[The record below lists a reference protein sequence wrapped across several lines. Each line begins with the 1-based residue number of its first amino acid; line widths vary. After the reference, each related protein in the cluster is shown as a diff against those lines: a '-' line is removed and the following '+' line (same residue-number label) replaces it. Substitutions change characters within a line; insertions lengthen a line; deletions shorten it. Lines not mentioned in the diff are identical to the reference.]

1 MRNAAVKGHVQRRGR
16 TSLDALLQFQS
27 QRKLAQALST
37 IFSCLIRVAPLN
49 PNMIKD
55 VWATN
60 LEVEMRQIR
69 NYVDRYPYV
78 AMVSKPTLELTY
90 TRFIHVRIPSF
101 LG

>member
-1 MRNAAVKGHVQRRGR
+1 MCLMRDGGKVLRRS
-16 TSLDALLQFQS
+16 TSLDALPQYIS
-27 QRKLAQALST
+27 ISAQRTGSFDHL
-37 IFSCLIRVAPLN
+37 FVSCTRRPLN
-49 PNMIKD
+49 SNMIKD

-90 TRFIHVRIPSF
+90 TGFIHVRIRSF